1 MLTESVDLTLGTF
14 SNDDDDN
21 NNVKK
26 QLVLYEKRL
35 LCTCI
40 TLFSTF
46 LWRSLHD
53 YDVNLLMRRFMEDV
67 DILRQIFLSLFE
79 HWIKPLKIQLQE
91 KSPTFE
97 ELSGSK

>member
-1 MLTESVDLTLGTF
+1 MLIESVDLTLVTF

-21 NNVKK
+21 DNVKK
-26 QLVLYEKRL
+26 QLVLWAKQL
-35 LCTCI
+35 LRTCI
-40 TLFSTF
+40 MLFSTF
-46 LWRSLHD
+46 LWRPLHD

-79 HWIKPLKIQLQE
+79 HRIKPLKIQLQE
-91 KSPTFE
+91 KSPTFD